1 MWFKELTGF
10 AEESPE
16 QVRKNL
22 VLEGENIS
30 SNVTGKTFA
39 CGSLTLPNL
48 GELTEALKTIEQPVG
63 KLTLSEIVADVQE
76 LHRDKANAGSLF
88 QVASQFNL
96 LEMVSPEVSP
106 EAGIDGYEYD
116 HTQGPAC
123 AIAAGAGTIYRNY
136 FAPVNGH
143 IGQSIDYQIN
153 ALYDISV
160 ALGNESGSLWKMKNG
175 YALVSEKGLNSVAE
189 KIMNKS
195 ESEIDKLRQLLR
207 IGLQQNT
214 EVTISDSKHKIT
226 QAYCSALPVAYSHY
240 STELWKPFATL
251 VLQASYEATLCAA
264 IINTVKTGNNK
275 VFLTLLGGGAF
286 GNKTSWII
294 NAIERALTKHKNTN
308 IDVFIVSYG
317 SSNHKVKALVEAF
330 K

>member
-153 ALYDISV
+153 ALYDIGV